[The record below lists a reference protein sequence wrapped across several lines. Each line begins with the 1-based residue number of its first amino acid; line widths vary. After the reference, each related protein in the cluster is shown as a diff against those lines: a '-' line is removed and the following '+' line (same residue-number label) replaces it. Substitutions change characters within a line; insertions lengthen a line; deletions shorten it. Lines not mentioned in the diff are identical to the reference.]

1 MRPSKKK
8 PRNSCQSGNEKI
20 YNTAIPPSTGQIS
33 NTLSTIL
40 SHMPPGSIQIT
51 TYNRSVQPDGSQN
64 EEVKFA
70 TMTTPNTSFSVGNIS
85 GDNVNINTTNSFNT
99 NINIKFDKID
109 PSLFDEAKRLIEKEV
124 TKDQA
129 QIQQLHADIDA
140 MKHCV
145 EHQDKKRFL
154 EGYCTF
160 MEHLSNH
167 VTVLA
172 PIVTLL
178 NSTFF

>member
-20 YNTAIPPSTGQIS
+20 YNTAIHPSTGQTS
-33 NTLSTIL
+33 NTLSVIL
-40 SHMPPGSIQIT
+40 SYMPPENIKIT
-51 TYNRSVQPDGSQN
+51 AYNRSVQPDGSQN
-64 EEVKFA
+64 EEVTFA
-70 TMTTPNTSFSVGNIS
+70 PTTSPNTSFSVGDIS

-109 PSLFDEAKRLIEKEV
+109 LSLFDEAKRLIEKEI
-124 TKDQA
+124 TENHA
-129 QIQQLHADIDA
+129 LIQQLHGDIDA

-154 EGYCTF
+154 EGYCAF

-178 NSTFF
+178 NNVFF